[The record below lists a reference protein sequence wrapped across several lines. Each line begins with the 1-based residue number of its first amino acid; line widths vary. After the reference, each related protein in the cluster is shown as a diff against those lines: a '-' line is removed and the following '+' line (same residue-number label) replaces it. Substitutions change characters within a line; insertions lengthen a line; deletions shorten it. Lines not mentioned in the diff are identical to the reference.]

1 MSKNKQIEYLKE
13 RYDQIEIPE
22 ELDERVQSAMKQAN
36 QKNNKQFKVWGS
48 AVAAAA
54 AATVLLTVGINASPA
69 FAETLSK
76 IPVVK
81 SIVSVL
87 TFKEI
92 VVDDG
97 GFQAN
102 IEIPKID
109 GLDNKELEG
118 SLNEKYLQENKE
130 LYQQFMTDIEEMK
143 QAGIEGHMGVDSGY
157 VVKTDTDQI
166 LSIGRYVVNIVGSS
180 STVFQYDTID
190 KVQEVLITLPS
201 LFKDDSYIDV
211 ISANIKEQ
219 MQQQMND
226 DENVVYWLDSPE
238 GESLG
243 ALFEQI
249 DAEQSFYITADGKL
263 VISFDKYEVAPG
275 YMGVVEFEIPNE
287 VIQDILVGDEY
298 IK

>member
-1 MSKNKQIEYLKE
+1 MTKNKQLEYLKE
-13 RYDQIEIPE
+13 QYDQIEIPE
-22 ELDERVQSAMKQAN
+22 DLDERVEIAMRQAS
-36 QKNNKQFKVWGS
+36 KKSNKQFKVWGTT
-48 AVAAAA
+48 VAAATA
-54 AATVLLTVGINASPA
+54 AAVLLTIGVNTSPA

-81 SIVSVL
+81 SIVNVL

-102 IEIPKID
+102 IEIPAIE
-109 GLDNKELEG
+109 GLDNKELEN
-118 SLNEKYLQENKE
+118 SLNEKYLQENKQ

-157 VVKTDTDQI
+157 VIKTDNDQI

-190 KVQEVLITLPS
+190 KVREVLITLPS
-201 LFKDDSYIDV
+201 LFKDDSYVDA

-219 MQQQMND
+219 MQQQMNK
-226 DENVVYWLDSPE
+226 DENVVYWIDNGQDELPTT
-238 GESLG
+238 
-243 ALFEQI
+243 LFESI
-249 DAEQSFYITADGKL
+249 KAEQNFYISDQGKL

-275 YMGVVEFEIPNE
+275 YMGVIEFEIPTE
-287 VIQDILVGDEY
+287 VIKDMLVSDEY
-298 IK
+298 VK